1 MERANTGLRLY
12 RQKQPYHLK
21 KAQRTLCFCCVV
33 AVALS
38 LAMLFLWP
46 AARESAKLLCNL
58 LFDASEQVNSY
69 VYERFPVS
77 DTASPISATVLLS
90 ICAVSVCIMAVVRKS
105 RGAALLFMVSLAGAE
120 IYFGLTPPAL
130 LNVAL
135 FVLPALLLLQGQ
147 NLITSAG
154 CATAVFVMFFVVAA
168 VFPGVDSRMEA
179 ASESVRD
186 RLAPVEQLISEY
198 TPVQQPD
205 EAQKTRYENRLNEQ
219 SGRLDA
225 DNTQDYQDYR
235 LEQEREQE
243 LSKPRRIQ
251 YLKIAILL
259 VLIVLLLLTPFLPFV
274 LLDSRRRKALERRAA
289 FLSEDPSEAIRA
301 MFLHMEAYLESS
313 GFAPDNRL
321 FSDCGVE
328 IAERWSAAYANRY
341 ADAVALWQESAYS
354 GHIMTQEQRETMRSI
369 LDETEHIIYDQAD
382 RKTKFRLKYMECL
395 HA

>member
-38 LAMLFLWP
+38 LAMLLLWP

-90 ICAVSVCIMAVVRKS
+90 ICAVSVCTMAVVRKS

-154 CATAVFVMFFVVAA
+154 CVIAALVIFVVVAV

-186 RLAPVEQLISEY
+186 RLAPVEQRISEY
-198 TPVQQPD
+198 TPVP
-205 EAQKTRYENRLNEQ
+205 
-219 SGRLDA
+219 
-225 DNTQDYQDYR
+225 
-235 LEQEREQE
+235 
-243 LSKPRRIQ
+243 
-251 YLKIAILL
+251 
-259 VLIVLLLLTPFLPFV
+259 
-274 LLDSRRRKALERRAA
+274 AA
-289 FLSEDPSEAIRA
+289 
-301 MFLHMEAYLESS
+301 
-313 GFAPDNRL
+313 G
-321 FSDCGVE
+321 
-328 IAERWSAAYANRY
+328 
-341 ADAVALWQESAYS
+341 
-354 GHIMTQEQRETMRSI
+354 
-369 LDETEHIIYDQAD
+369 
-382 RKTKFRLKYMECL
+382 
-395 HA
+395 

>member
-1 MERANTGLRLY
+1 M
-12 RQKQPYHLK
+12 
-21 KAQRTLCFCCVV
+21 
-33 AVALS
+33 
-38 LAMLFLWP
+38 
-46 AARESAKLLCNL
+46 
-58 LFDASEQVNSY
+58 
-69 VYERFPVS
+69 
-77 DTASPISATVLLS
+77 
-90 ICAVSVCIMAVVRKS
+90 
-105 RGAALLFMVSLAGAE
+105 GAE

-154 CATAVFVMFFVVAA
+154 CVIAALVIFVVVAV

-186 RLAPVEQLISEY
+186 RLAPVEQRISEY

-225 DNTQDYQDYR
+225 DNTQGYQDYR

-274 LLDSRRRKALERRAA
+274 LLDSRRRKALERRAE

-301 MFLHMEAYLESS
+301 MFLQMGRKPSEAQIR
-313 GFAPDNRL
+313 A
-321 FSDCGVE
+321 
-328 IAERWSAAYANRY
+328 
-341 ADAVALWQESAYS
+341 
-354 GHIMTQEQRETMRSI
+354 IMKSMGQ
-369 LDETEHIIYDQAD
+369 
-382 RKTKFRLKYMECL
+382 
-395 HA
+395 

>member
-38 LAMLFLWP
+38 LAMLLLWP

-90 ICAVSVCIMAVVRKS
+90 ICAVSVCTMAVVRKS

-154 CATAVFVMFFVVAA
+154 CVIAALVIFVVVAV

-186 RLAPVEQLISEY
+186 RLA
-198 TPVQQPD
+198 PVQQPD

-225 DNTQDYQDYR
+225 DNTQGYQDYR

-274 LLDSRRRKALERRAA
+274 LLDSRRRKALERRAE

-301 MFLHMEAYLESS
+301 MFLHMEVYLESS

-341 ADAVALWQESAYS
+341 ADAVALWQEAAYS